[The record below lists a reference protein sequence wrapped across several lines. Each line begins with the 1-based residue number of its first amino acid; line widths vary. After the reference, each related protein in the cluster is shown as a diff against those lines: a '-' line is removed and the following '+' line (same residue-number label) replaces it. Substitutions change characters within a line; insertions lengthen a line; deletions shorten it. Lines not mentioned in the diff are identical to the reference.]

1 MKKILA
7 LLVAIMMLAMT
18 IPAMAEAPAAEQPLP
33 AEFVPSIAA
42 KPAPGLVEPAK
53 FFHAD
58 GTTEE
63 VASGDLVITPLA
75 DIYDETKVKTI
86 DPDTVELLTW
96 AYESL
101 QEGEDVLAVKADIEA
116 VLEGTELTFED
127 LVARDLFEVSAYG
140 NLAKW
145 LEEEEGSYVEFI
157 LDAIFSENQTAVVLY
172 ADHAEEPVWQVLPAP
187 ETWWLTEA
195 VEEICNVGMKTGD
208 LGVFAFLVVADET
221 APAVTSPAN

>member
-18 IPAMAEAPAAEQPLP
+18 IPALAEAPAAEQPLP

-53 FFHAD
+53 FHHAD
-58 GTTEE
+58 GTTKD
-63 VASGDLVITPLA
+63 VADGELVITPLA
-75 DIYDETKVKTI
+75 DIYDETKVQTI
-86 DPDTVELLTW
+86 DADTVALLTW

-101 QEGEDVLAVKADIEA
+101 QEGEDVLAIKADIEA
-116 VLEGTELTFED
+116 VLEGTGLTFED

-140 NLAKW
+140 NLAEWPK
-145 LEEEEGSYVEFI
+145 EEGSSVEFI

-172 ADHAEEPVWQVLPAP
+172 AAHAEEPVWQVLPAP

-195 VEEICNVGMKTGD
+195 VEEICNIGMKTGD
-208 LGVFAFLVVADET
+208 LGVFAFLVEADET
-221 APAVTSPAN
+221 TPAVTSPAH

>member
-18 IPAMAEAPAAEQPLP
+18 IPTLAEAPAAEQSNL
-33 AEFVPSIAA
+33 AGYVPSIKA
-42 KPAPGLVEPAK
+42 KPAPSVVDDVK

-58 GTTEE
+58 GTSEA
-63 VASGDLVITPLA
+63 VAAGELVITPLA
-75 DIYDETKVKTI
+75 DIYDETKTVAE
-86 DPDTVELLTW
+86 DTVALLTW

-101 QEGEDVLAVKADIEA
+101 LEGADVVAIQPEIEKA
-116 VLEGTELTFED
+116 LEGTEVTFD
-127 LVARDLFEVSAYG
+127 QLVARDLFEVSAYG

-157 LDAIFSENQTAVVLY
+157 LDAIFAENQTAVVLY

-208 LGVFAFLVVADET
+208 LGVFAFLVVADSV
-221 APAVTSPAN
+221 PAVVSPAE

>member
-18 IPAMAEAPAAEQPLP
+18 IPALAEAPAAEQPIP
-33 AEFVPSIAA
+33 AEFVPSIKA
-42 KPAPGLVEPAK
+42 KPAPGLVGEPK

-58 GTTEE
+58 GTNEA
-63 VASGDLVITPLA
+63 VAAGELVITPLA
-75 DIYDETKVKTI
+75 DIYDETKTVAE
-86 DPDTVELLTW
+86 DTVELLTW

-101 QEGEDVLAVKADIEA
+101 QEGEDVLAIKADIEA

-157 LDAIFSENQTAVVLY
+157 LDAIFAENQTAVVLY

-208 LGVFAFLVVADET
+208 LGAFAFLVVAEEA
-221 APAVTSPAN
+221 APAVTSPAE